1 MADSHRSPNISPGAL
16 ALAALASAVA
26 TLVIGRFGLAGTVI
40 GAALM
45 PVLIALVSEAAR
57 RPARR
62 LTRVRPRRLADGA
75 TRDPPLHRRAVRAL
89 ERREFSWRRVL
100 VTGLG
105 GFVLVVAVFTIA
117 DLGLGDSV
125 ASDRRTTF
133 FGGGEPSP
141 RKERDERR
149 EPATTG
155 ESPAT
160 TLERQ
165 EETTTEE
172 PEETE
177 PTEPTETAPTTE
189 TTPTETAPTK
199 TAPTTTSPSP

>member
-1 MADSHRSPNISPGAL
+1 MADSHRSPEVSPGAL

-26 TLVIGRFGLAGTVI
+26 TLVIARFGLAGTVI

-45 PVLIALVSEAAR
+45 PVLVALVGEAAR

-62 LTRVRPRRLADGA
+62 LTRVGPKRRARQVR
-75 TRDPPLHRRAVRAL
+75 RDPPLHRRAVRAL

-105 GFVLVVAVFTIA
+105 GFVLVVAAFTIA

-133 FGGGEPSP
+133 FGGGELSP
-141 RKERDERR
+141 RKDRDERR
-149 EPATTG
+149 DPATTG

-160 TLERQ
+160 TVEMP
-165 EETTTEE
+165 EETTTTEE
-172 PEETE
+172 REETE

-189 TTPTETAPTK
+189 TTPTETV
-199 TAPTTTSPSP
+199 PTTTSPSP